1 MCRCTCEA
9 SLCGAVESPNPE
21 LSMEEFIL
29 FALVGFLAQVIVG
42 ALGMAYGVICST
54 VLLAFG
60 VPPAQASASAHA
72 AELFTTAASGSAH
85 LYHRNIDWKLFW
97 RLIPFG
103 IAGGML
109 GAFVVT
115 SFDGDQVKP
124 FVTAYLAVIGAWLL
138 YRSFHRIPTNPVKL
152 RIVAPLGATAGFL
165 DAAGGGGWGPVATTG
180 LLGAGGQPRYVIG
193 TVNASEFLIAL
204 SVSLSFLATVL
215 TGHWEQAGD
224 FRDHLT
230 SIGGLITGGVL
241 AAPFAGWVVKA
252 LREKTL
258 LRLVGSLIT
267 LLAGYQTLELTGY
280 F

>member
-1 MCRCTCEA
+1 MDDF
-9 SLCGAVESPNPE
+9 L
-21 LSMEEFIL
+21 L
-29 FALVGFLAQVIVG
+29 FAAVGFLAQMVDG
-42 ALGMAYGVICST
+42 ALGMAYGVISST

-103 IAGGML
+103 IAGGAL
-109 GAFVVT
+109 GAFVLT
-115 SFDGDQVKP
+115 SFDGDQAKP
-124 FVTAYLAVIGAWLL
+124 FVTAYLAVIGSWLL

-152 RIVAPLGATAGFL
+152 KIVAPLGAIAGFL

-180 LLGAGGQPRYVIG
+180 LLGAGGRPRFVIG

-204 SVSLSFLATVL
+204 SVSLSFLAAIL
-215 TGHWEQAGD
+215 TGHWEEAGEL
-224 FRDHLT
+224 RQYLT
-230 SIGGLITGGVL
+230 SVAGLIVGGVF
-241 AAPFAGWVVKA
+241 AAPMAGWVVKA
-252 LREKTL
+252 LKEGTL
-258 LRLVGSLIT
+258 LRLVGCLIT
-267 LLAGYQTLELTGY
+267 ALAGYQTLELAGA